1 MTRITHTIRFA
12 IPIVLMLL
20 SAALWGQQVPPQP
33 QTAPTPAMKLAC
45 AERLGDAPLPPIPPP
60 ATLPSADKA
69 GAQMGIN
76 FPAVRDWQYKR
87 AQQKYDREKA
97 RYDLKMA
104 ACLAP
109 VPANPAPAV
118 TPAAAAP
125 ASPKP

>member
-1 MTRITHTIRFA
+1 MNRPAKPILRIALTIVVIYSLNA
-12 IPIVLMLL
+12 
-20 SAALWGQQVPPQP
+20 WGQQAPPQP
-33 QTAPTPAMKLAC
+33 PSAPTPAQKLAC
-45 AERLGDAPLPPIPPP
+45 AEKLGDAPQAPIPPP
-60 ATLPSADKA
+60 DTLPGADRA
-69 GAQMGIN
+69 GIQKGVDFRAY
-76 FPAVRDWQYKR
+76 REWLYKR
-87 AQQKYDREKA
+87 AQQKYDRDKA